1 MTFRALLLAG
11 ATSFIAV
18 SLAGGA
24 LAQSAAAD
32 RPDDAY
38 DLGELVVTARNRD
51 GQPVGGAAIRAEDM
65 RRFDR
70 ASVDQALDLIP
81 GAAAGATGGSRNERL
96 IFIRGFDRFQTTL
109 SIDGIRV
116 FLPADNRIDFARF
129 LTADLSQVQVSKGYV
144 SVLDGPGG
152 MGGAINLVT
161 RRPSRPLEAEL
172 RIGAGFDGDGG
183 ANSHTVSGR
192 IGGASERF
200 YLQLSGAFSDRDH
213 WSLPDD
219 FTPTVLEDGGERE
232 FSAAEDWRVNLKAGF
247 TPNATD
253 EYSLTYTR
261 QEGSKNA
268 PYHVTDTASTRYWSW
283 PYWNID
289 SLAFLSRTQF
299 GENAWL
305 KTRLYR
311 NSFENALFSFD
322 NPAQTSQ
329 TQRRAFRSYY
339 EDESWGGNLEL
350 GLRLTANDTLRIA
363 VFHRRDEHV
372 EWQQS
377 FAPAPFTEPRHVTTE
392 DTWSIAVEN
401 THAFGRAV
409 DLIVGASWDYRD
421 LKRAEDYNDNR
432 FVHHPLTDDSALNV
446 QAMLVWRPD
455 ADSQFYTSLSSRTR
469 FPTLFE
475 RFSSRFGTAVPNP
488 DITTERA
495 VNLEIGGRRRFA
507 SGLHVEGAV
516 FYADLQDAL
525 IQVPVDLGPPFG
537 VTNQTRNVGSGA
549 NYGLEIA
556 ARGDVSPGLSLG
568 AHYTWLKREFDTPND
583 PSYRPTGAPEHRLF
597 AWADWRVND
606 RLTVTPS
613 LETASGRWTYRSIA
627 PVGYYETGSVTLA
640 HLSAEL
646 TLTPRIDLIF
656 GVRNLL
662 DETYVLTDGFPEEGR
677 NFRLDLRMRY

>member
-1 MTFRALLLAG
+1 MTFRTILLAG
-11 ATSFIAV
+11 AVGFVAISMAD
-18 SLAGGA
+18 AA
-24 LAQSAAAD
+24 AAQSETDERAD
-32 RPDDAY
+32 DVY
-38 DLGELVVTARNRD
+38 ELGELVITARNRD
-51 GQPVGGAAIRAEDM
+51 GRPVGGAAITGDDM
-65 RRFDR
+65 RRFDK

-81 GAAAGATGGSRNERL
+81 GAAAGSSGGSRNERL

-109 SIDGIRV
+109 SIDGVRV
-116 FLPADNRIDFARF
+116 FLPADNRIDFGRF

-152 MGGAINLVT
+152 MGGAVNLVT
-161 RRPSRPLEAEL
+161 RRPSRPFEGEL
-172 RIGAGFDGDGG
+172 RVGASFDGDGG
-183 ANSHTVSGR
+183 VNSHTVSGR
-192 IGGASERF
+192 VGGAGERF
-200 YLQLSGAFSDRDH
+200 YMQLSGAFSDRDH

-219 FTPTVLEDGGERE
+219 FVPTPLEDGGERA
-232 FSAAEDWRVNLKAGF
+232 FSATEDWRVNVKAGF
-247 TPNATD
+247 TPNDSD

-289 SLAFLSRTQF
+289 GLAFLSRTQL
-299 GENAWL
+299 GQDRWL
-305 KTRLYR
+305 RTRLYR
-311 NSFENALFSFD
+311 NTFENALFSFD
-322 NPAQTSQ
+322 DAAQTGQ

-350 GLRLTANDTLRIA
+350 GQRLTPSDTLRAA
-363 VFHRRDEHV
+363 VFYRRDEHA
-372 EWQQS
+372 EWQRS
-377 FAPAPFTEPRHVTTE
+377 FAPADFTEPRHVTVE

-401 THAFGRAV
+401 THAFGDAI

-432 FVHHPLTDDSALNV
+432 FVHHPLTDDSALNG
-446 QAMLVWRPD
+446 QAMLVWCPD
-455 ADSQFYTSLSSRTR
+455 PDSQFYVSVSSRAR

-488 DITTERA
+488 DITAERA
-495 VNLEIGGRRRFA
+495 LNLEIGGRRRFT
-507 SGLHVEGAV
+507 SGLQVEGAI
-516 FYADLQDAL
+516 FHADLQDAL

-537 VTNQTRNVGSGA
+537 VTNQTRNVGSGS
-549 NYGLEIA
+549 NYGFEIA
-556 ARGDVSPGLSLG
+556 ATGQVSPALRLG
-568 AHYTWLKREFDTPND
+568 ANYTWLKREFDTPND
-583 PSYRPTGAPEHRLF
+583 PAYRPTGAPEHKLF
-597 AWADWRVND
+597 AWADWTVND

-613 LETASGRWTYRSIA
+613 LEAASGRWTYGSVA
-627 PVGYYETGSVTLA
+627 PVGYYEIDSVVLA

-646 TLTPRIDLIF
+646 ALTPRVDLIF
-656 GVRNLL
+656 GARNLL